1 MNSIFCHV
9 FSTCFRGAREHR
21 GCSWTLRIITVPC
34 RYPPGQTFMQEP
46 VEQRKLKP
54 IIHVDINSYTFL
66 FTVKILL
73 QYKGSYGLMVMESSS
88 QTSDHGFEP
97 YSGHDHISSYGLC
110 GWEVNI
116 TGFKITTRDSNLANA
131 LRFCHNSKLSR

>member
-1 MNSIFCHV
+1 MNSFFCHV
-9 FSTCFRGAREHR
+9 VNTRLRGAREHR

-34 RYPPGQTFMQEP
+34 WYPPGQTFMQEL

-54 IIHVDINSYTFL
+54 IIDINSYNFL
-66 FTVKILL
+66 FTVKISL
-73 QYKGSYGLMVMESSS
+73 QYKGSYGLMVMVSSS

-97 YSGHDHISSYGLC
+97 YSGHDHVSLYGLC
-110 GWEVNI
+110 GWSVNI
-116 TGFKITTRDSNLANA
+116 TDFKITTRDSNLANA